1 MSLSRRENQI
11 LAEIEQAL
19 RRQDRAF
26 ASRMDALNAA
36 RPEGRITWDRFGHTA
51 SRREFVC
58 VVAATFILTA
68 VLVVLTLALPDR
80 SCTLRTSASAGPS
93 ASSAVPAMTEVREPA
108 CRP

>member
-36 RPEGRITWDRFGHTA
+36 RPEGGRWERFGYNA

-93 ASSAVPAMTEVREPA
+93 TSAVPAMTEVRRPA